1 MQLKGGRCG
10 LKAWIS
16 PDPRA
21 LLAALVLLAGC
32 GEEER
37 RVAPDLE
44 RKQPAVANPA
54 PPPQQPVE
62 EPAPASAAAG
72 KGATELV
79 KAYYALIEARKFR
92 DAYRLRE
99 PAKGAASEAEFTAN
113 FERYAEHR
121 ATVGSASKIVEA
133 GNWLYVEVPVQM
145 YGRMKSGA
153 PFGTAGTLTLRR
165 RKAEP
170 NADWRIYTNR

>member
-16 PDPRA
+16 PDRRA
-21 LLAALVLLAGC
+21 LLAALVFLASC

-37 RVAPDLE
+37 PVASE
-44 RKQPAVANPA
+44 IKGKQPVIADATR
-54 PPPQQPVE
+54 PPQKPVQAR
-62 EPAPASAAAG
+62 APYSAAAG
-72 KGATELV
+72 EGAAGAV
-79 KAYYALIEARKFR
+79 KAYYALIGARNFG

-99 PAKGAASEAEFTAN
+99 PANGAASEAEFAAN
-113 FERYAEHR
+113 YERYAEHR
-121 ATVGSASKIVEA
+121 ATVGSPSGVVEA
-133 GNWLYVEVPVQM
+133 GDWLYVEVPVQM

-153 PFGTAGTLTLRR
+153 PFGSAGTLTLRR

-170 NADWRIYTNR
+170 NAPWRIYTSR